1 MSRKPGAV
9 QVSVIAYDAMVFGGC
24 RFRANLIVVRANSS
38 NAIQRA
44 NYVASTPIGSVA
56 TLRLN
61 RVKFD
66 GTAFMV
72 LKTASVSDVCSA
84 EIETD
89 VVATS
94 AIPSV
99 LESFDHGDLLSTDTE
114 EVLAVPNV
122 PDEAGPPRRAT
133 P

>member
-1 MSRKPGAV
+1 MPGTVKLWETPRHSRG
-9 QVSVIAYDAMVFGGC
+9 VSPVY
-24 RFRANLIVVRANSS
+24 
-38 NAIQRA
+38 
-44 NYVASTPIGSVA
+44 
-56 TLRLN
+56 
-61 RVKFD
+61 
-66 GTAFMV
+66 
-72 LKTASVSDVCSA
+72 ASVSDVCSA